1 MSQMNKEKSF
11 VDLELENVTNV
22 NPVLEKI
29 NKLVKWDRINKK
41 LISKYK
47 KSASADGRAAYPAIV
62 MFKVLLL
69 QRMYNL
75 SDPQMEACLKDRISF
90 FSVCRVI
97 DKAFE
102 ARSFKSGVKKSKQ
115 GDK

>member
-1 MSQMNKEKSF
+1 MSQMNTEKSF

-47 KSASADGRAAYPAIV
+47 KSASADGRPAYPAIV
-62 MFKVLLL
+62 MFNVLLL

-75 SDPQMEACLKDRISF
+75 IKVSCLTALTQILRY
-90 FSVCRVI
+90 
-97 DKAFE
+97 
-102 ARSFKSGVKKSKQ
+102 RSGLLLC
-115 GDK
+115 